1 MSKRVTPSYR
11 QHIGRWGEQV
21 AEAYLLKSGLEL
33 VGRNVRT
40 ASGEID
46 LVMSSNE
53 GLVFV
58 EVKTRTNDSYGMPEA
73 ALTETKQTH
82 LLAAA
87 QEFLQTLPEPIPA
100 WRVDVVAV
108 RGKPG
113 QDEVEVTWFENAL
126 A

>member
-11 QHIGRWGEQV
+11 QQIGRWGESV
-21 AEAYLLKSGLEL
+21 AESYLKDHGLEL
-33 VGRNVRT
+33 VARNQRT

-46 LVMSSNE
+46 LVMRSAD

-58 EVKTRTNDSYGMPEA
+58 EVKARTSDAYGMPEA
-73 ALTETKQTH
+73 ALTETKRAH

-87 QEFLQTLPEPIPA
+87 EEYLQSLTEPITN

-113 QDEVEVTWFENAL
+113 DLDVEVIWFENAL